1 MPLELE
7 ERDDLTSPSEQDQI
21 LARESSSQLAAH
33 LSSEGEA
40 QIQIVAGDGTT
51 EVLRVPVR
59 ALRMFTRMLKEM
71 ADGNA
76 VTVIPIFAELTTQ
89 QAADLLGVSRPYLI
103 RLVENKEI
111 PYHSVGTHRRI
122 YFKDLMLYK
131 NRKRE
136 EQRQA
141 LRELAEQAQ
150 EWDME

>member
-1 MPLELE
+1 M
-7 ERDDLTSPSEQDQI
+7 
-21 LARESSSQLAAH
+21 
-33 LSSEGEA
+33 
-40 QIQIVAGDGTT
+40 
-51 EVLRVPVR
+51 
-59 ALRMFTRMLKEM
+59 
-71 ADGNA
+71 
-76 VTVIPIFAELTTQ
+76 
-89 QAADLLGVSRPYLI
+89 LGVSRPYLI

-111 PYHSVGTHRRI
+111 PYHPVGTHRRI